1 MKRPQPVR
9 AILPSLVLERRLR
22 RIPPSSARRL
32 AALAERQS
40 EGRMD
45 RSTHPATY
53 FGSTYFTFP
62 LERVRSAFAGRE
74 VRQMGSAELART
86 LEAHPLLRLWLVRLA
101 REEAERRLAGGPG
114 CSGEGRAREEAA
126 VGSGCGVAP
135 GTARVSSAVTEDGRS
150 VVVEVGLELPCA
162 TEESGA
168 PVRAA
173 RKSGRR
179 EVRR

>member
-1 MKRPQPVR
+1 MKRSQPVR

-45 RSTHPATY
+45 RSARPATY

-62 LERVRSAFAGRE
+62 LDRVRAAFAGRE

-101 REEAERRLAGGPG
+101 REEAERRLTAGPG
-114 CSGEGRAREEAA
+114 SSGAGRTPGETAA
-126 VGSGCGVAP
+126 GAGCGVAR
-135 GTARVSSAVTEDGRS
+135 GSSSTSALRGWWAPAKRPRTSSPTSS
-150 VVVEVGLELPCA
+150 V
-162 TEESGA
+162 
-168 PVRAA
+168 
-173 RKSGRR
+173 
-179 EVRR
+179 